1 MDPPLKVTSACYVSD
16 VTDHTAPMV
25 FAILKQIVT
34 LPKQTVPE
42 LKYIHYLSDSPSSQF
57 RNKHLMYII
66 AQHDKMF
73 GIPCTWT
80 YFESGHGKGPC
91 DGIGGSSK
99 RLADLAVKTDKASI
113 RCAQDF
119 ADWGNKSSKKVQY
132 SVVSQSDYIVAKNE
146 INLFNAKPV
155 PGTCLRTPFKHPKM
169 ELYVERH
176 PVFAVNAS
184 QINHQNVIGS
194 MYPYAVPH
202 LRSQKH
208 SQHLKYWKQMRF
220 SHLDR
225 KVYRS

>member
-1 MDPPLKVTSACYVSD
+1 MDAPLKVTSACYVSD

-34 LPKQTVPE
+34 LAKQTVPE
-42 LKYIHYLSDSPSSQF
+42 LKYIHYLSDSPSSQY

-146 INLFNAKPV
+146 INLFNAKP
-155 PGTCLRTPFKHPKM
+155 
-169 ELYVERH
+169 ELYSFCEPCPYSICLER
-176 PVFAVNAS
+176 VARYGSGRDNVRGSVGAMNAELS
-184 QINHQNVIGS
+184 RPDLLATVQLV
-194 MYPYAVPH
+194 
-202 LRSQKH
+202 R
-208 SQHLKYWKQMRF
+208 KQA
-220 SHLDR
+220 
-225 KVYRS
+225 

>member
-1 MDPPLKVTSACYVSD
+1 MDAPLKVTSACYVSD

-34 LPKQTVPE
+34 LAKQTVPE
-42 LKYIHYLSDSPSSQF
+42 LKYIHYLSDSPSSQY

-99 RLADLAVKTDKASI
+99 RLADLAVKTDKRASDARRILLIGATNQAKKSSI
-113 RCAQDF
+113 RSSLSPTTLLRRT
-119 ADWGNKSSKKVQY
+119 KSTCSMLNLSPVQ
-132 SVVSQSDYIVAKNE
+132 
-146 INLFNAKPV
+146 
-155 PGTCLRTPFKHPKM
+155 CLRTPFKHPKM

-208 SQHLKYWKQMRF
+208 SQHLKHWKQMRF